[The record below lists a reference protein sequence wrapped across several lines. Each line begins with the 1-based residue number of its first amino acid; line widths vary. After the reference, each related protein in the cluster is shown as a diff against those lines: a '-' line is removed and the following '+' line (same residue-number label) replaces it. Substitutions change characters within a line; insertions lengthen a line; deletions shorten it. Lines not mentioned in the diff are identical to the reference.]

1 MSKKFDSLGDRM
13 KAYEQCSC
21 HLLPRRSP
29 VIVRIDGKAFHS
41 FTRGFEKP
49 FDDLMQKAMQRT
61 MKYLCENVQGCVL
74 GYTQSD
80 EISLLLVDYYKIDT
94 QPWFGNKLQKMCSVA
109 ASMATM
115 AFNRVFTSLVDI
127 WKSTEFSEGLPP
139 FASEEIVKAQARRAS
154 AYICSREKAMF
165 DARAFVIPKD
175 EVCNYFIW
183 RQQDAIRNSI
193 EAVGQANFSHNQLQH
208 KNCSMIKTM
217 LAEEKG
223 IIWEALS
230 IDLQRGSCCVKRPA
244 LCSSPN
250 KETFIRDK
258 WTIDKE
264 IPVFTDNR
272 DYIEDIVYAGQMVK
286 E

>member
-1 MSKKFDSLGDRM
+1 
-13 KAYEQCSC
+13 
-21 HLLPRRSP
+21 
-29 VIVRIDGKAFHS
+29 
-41 FTRGFEKP
+41 
-49 FDDLMQKAMQRT
+49 
-61 MKYLCENVQGCVL
+61 
-74 GYTQSD
+74 
-80 EISLLLVDYYKIDT
+80 
-94 QPWFGNKLQKMCSVA
+94 MCSVA

-127 WKSTEFSEGLPP
+127 WKSTEFASEPPP
-139 FASEEIVKAQARRAS
+139 FCTEEDAKAQARRAS

-193 EAVGQANFSHNQLQH
+193 EAVGQANFSHAQLQH

-223 IIWEALS
+223 IVWEALRV
-230 IDLQRGSCCVKRPA
+230 DLQRGSCCVKRPT

-250 KETFIRDK
+250 NESFIRDK
-258 WTIDKE
+258 WMIDKD
-264 IPVFTDNR
+264 IPIFTEQR
-272 DYIEDIVYAGQMVK
+272 DYIEDIVYAG
-286 E
+286 